1 MQGIKIFSIGLIILL
16 DLTLFGISVITELE
30 VEDSRVE
37 DWMF

>member
-1 MQGIKIFSIGLIILL
+1 MQGIKILSIGLIILL